1 MFESPENMFR
11 KTWKSSPKLLD
22 LYQNLEASRR
32 MTSLPPTMAMTWAA
46 EQSVVR
52 PKRQLPKV
60 PEGSAAATQRANRL
74 GSDDGDTFDVGL
86 GVLLATRS
94 SRFVTL
100 HDG

>member
-1 MFESPENMFR
+1 MFEKLENMCR

-32 MTSLPPTMAMTWAA
+32 MTSLPPTMTWAA

-52 PKRQLPKV
+52 PRRQLPKV
-60 PEGSAAATQRANRL
+60 PEGSAAATQRAHRL
-74 GSDDGDTFDVGL
+74 VSDHGDTFDVGL

-94 SRFVTL
+94 SLFVNL
-100 HDG
+100 HDGL

>member
-1 MFESPENMFR
+1 MFENPENMFR
-11 KTWKSSPKLLD
+11 KTWKSSQKLLD
-22 LYQNLEASRR
+22 LYQNLEASSRG
-32 MTSLPPTMAMTWAA
+32 MTSLPPTMTWAA

-52 PKRQLPKV
+52 PRRQLPKV

-74 GSDDGDTFDVGL
+74 VSDDGDTFDVGL

>member
-1 MFESPENMFR
+1 MFENPENMFR

-22 LYQNLEASRR
+22 LYQNLEASHG
-32 MTSLPPTMAMTWAA
+32 MTSLPPTMTWAA

-52 PKRQLPKV
+52 PRRQLPKV

-74 GSDDGDTFDVGL
+74 VSDDGDTCDVGL